1 MLCFRFHRKFL
12 TQIFTNKEKIL
23 HLVCACIFLYLIK
36 ELQNFQKC
44 HHEVIKN
51 TQTTPKSDQNPP
63 KVKIQKHID
72 KEGIHKEVKE
82 DNDQIIK
89 KKDLGIATNIKA
101 LLPSIKTENALSL
114 RSQKRLYIERSHR
127 QKICWH

>member
-23 HLVCACIFLYLIK
+23 HLVCAFIFLYLIK

-51 TQTTPKSDQNPP
+51 TQTTPKSGQNPA
-63 KVKIQKHID
+63 KVKVPKHID
-72 KEGIHKEVKE
+72 KEEIHKEVKE
-82 DNDQIIK
+82 VNVQIIK
-89 KKDLGIATNIKA
+89 NTDLGKTTQGLLKCFSGSWTTNIKA
-101 LLPSIKTENALSL
+101 FLPTRKD
-114 RSQKRLYIERSHR
+114 
-127 QKICWH
+127 